1 MGVVRSIGYQFHNA
15 MNVDIHTWKPNV
27 FNRVSLGEKLIS
39 QQLTLTRLA
48 GPIKSLDDNER
59 PTTRG
64 LGF

>member
-1 MGVVRSIGYQFHNA
+1 
-15 MNVDIHTWKPNV
+15 MNVDRHTWKPNV

-59 PTTRG
+59 ATTHG